1 MNIHEFIESS
11 IVINTMMYYILLPDD
26 TEQGVQYST
35 NVLGE
40 SSFKNF
46 WAEQGYEILERLVNK
61 YPDTVDEIRIKDEK
75 NKNYTPSEFLDVV
88 EKLNIIR

>member
-1 MNIHEFIESS
+1 
-11 IVINTMMYYILLPDD
+11 MMYYILLPDD
-26 TEQGVQYST
+26 TEEGVQYST

-46 WAEQGYEILERLVNK
+46 WADQGYEILERLVNK
-61 YPDTVDEIRIKDEK
+61 YPDTLEEIKIKDEK
-75 NKNYTPSEFLDVV
+75 NKTYTPSEFLDVV

>member
-1 MNIHEFIESS
+1 
-11 IVINTMMYYILLPDD
+11 MYYILLPDD
-26 TEQGVQYST
+26 TEEGVQYST

-46 WAEQGYEILERLVNK
+46 WADQGYEILERLVNK
-61 YPDTVDEIRIKDEK
+61 YPDTIDEIKIKDEK
-75 NKNYTPSEFLDVV
+75 NKTYTPSEFLDVV

>member
-1 MNIHEFIESS
+1 
-11 IVINTMMYYILLPDD
+11 MMYYILLPDD
-26 TEQGVQYST
+26 TEEGVQYST

-46 WAEQGYEILERLVNK
+46 WADQGYEILERLVNK
-61 YPDTVDEIRIKDEK
+61 YPDTIDEIKIKDEK

>member
-1 MNIHEFIESS
+1 
-11 IVINTMMYYILLPDD
+11 MYYILLPDD
-26 TEQGVQYST
+26 TEEGVQYST

-46 WAEQGYEILERLVNK
+46 WADQGYEILERLVNK
-61 YPDTVDEIRIKDEK
+61 YPDTINEIKIKDEK

>member
-1 MNIHEFIESS
+1 
-11 IVINTMMYYILLPDD
+11 MMYYILLPDD
-26 TEQGVQYST
+26 TEEGVQYST

-46 WAEQGYEILERLVNK
+46 WADQGYEILERLVNK
-61 YPDTVDEIRIKDEK
+61 YPDTIDEIRIKDEK
-75 NKNYTPSEFLDVV
+75 NKTYTPSQFLDVV

>member
-1 MNIHEFIESS
+1 
-11 IVINTMMYYILLPDD
+11 MMYYILLPDD

-61 YPDTVDEIRIKDEK
+61 YPDTIDEIRIKDEK

>member
-1 MNIHEFIESS
+1 
-11 IVINTMMYYILLPDD
+11 MYYILLPDD

-61 YPDTVDEIRIKDEK
+61 YPDTIVEIRIKDEK
-75 NKNYTPSEFLDVV
+75 YKNYTPSEFLDVV

>member
-1 MNIHEFIESS
+1 
-11 IVINTMMYYILLPDD
+11 MMYYILLPDD
-26 TEQGVQYST
+26 TDDGVQYST

-46 WAEQGYEILERLVNK
+46 WADQGFEILERLVNK
-61 YPDTVDEIRIKDEK
+61 YPDTIDEIKIKDEK

>member
-1 MNIHEFIESS
+1 
-11 IVINTMMYYILLPDD
+11 MMYYILLPDD
-26 TEQGVQYST
+26 TEEGVQYST

-61 YPDTVDEIRIKDEK
+61 YPDTIDEIKIKDEK
-75 NKNYTPSEFLDVV
+75 NKTYTPSEFLDVV